1 MSEFE
6 WIALYYTSHH
16 WVNDMEISMK
26 YITSPF
32 FWTWGH
38 LFKNNNFIRIHA
50 PYLDGGIHWILENKV
65 SQMSNLNKNLLFID
79 VTQSIWTGWNDVID
93 EIFLD
98 ESYSHISAIILLRQA
113 WNIQTE
119 ILIINNANASNPILE
134 VILEKISQPYK
145 II

>member
-1 MSEFE
+1 
-6 WIALYYTSHH
+6 
-16 WVNDMEISMK
+16 
-26 YITSPF
+26 
-32 FWTWGH
+32 
-38 LFKNNNFIRIHA
+38 
-50 PYLDGGIHWILENKV
+50 
-65 SQMSNLNKNLLFID
+65 MSNLNKNLLFID